1 MVAVSRRLL
10 AAVAVLVC
18 ALTGAP
24 ASHAAPAST
33 TYEPPF
39 ALGPTG
45 GDNRGISSAEPDGRV
60 TVARAYPAPGP
71 ISCPG
76 DGHFATLQVVHK
88 AKGSIRTVTA
98 EFTDALVD
106 PFVYVSVGVRDARG
120 RWIGS
125 TKVAGA
131 QGSGE
136 VVVPVRWDKS
146 VRLPLQVQF
155 GLELSTA
162 CPHVDAGTLRFTQ
175 VTLSR

>member
-1 MVAVSRRLL
+1 MVTVSRRLL
-10 AAVAVLVC
+10 AWLVVVLCALAVAP
-18 ALTGAP
+18 GAT
-24 ASHAAPAST
+24 AAPAAT

-39 ALGPTG
+39 ALGPSG
-45 GDNRGISSAEPDGRV
+45 GDSRGMRSAEPEGRV

-88 AKGSIRTVTA
+88 AKGALRAVTA
-98 EFTDALVD
+98 EYTDALVD
-106 PFVYVSVGVRDARG
+106 PFVYVSVGVRDATG

-125 TKVAGA
+125 SKVGGA

-136 VVVPVRWDKS
+136 VVVPVRWDRT
-146 VRLPLQVQF
+146 VRPPLQVQF

-162 CPHVDAGTLRFTQ
+162 CPHADAGTLRFTK
-175 VTLSR
+175 VTLSG